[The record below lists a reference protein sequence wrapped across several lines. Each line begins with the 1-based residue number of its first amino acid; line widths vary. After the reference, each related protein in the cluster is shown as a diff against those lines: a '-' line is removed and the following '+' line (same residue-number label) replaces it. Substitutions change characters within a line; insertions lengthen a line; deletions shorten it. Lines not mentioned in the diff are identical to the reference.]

1 VGPAAPD
8 ASNQIHDFNPGIDP
22 FPDGLFWTIR
32 IPDDAVASNLGRG
45 TGSYRLSGLHLE
57 DYGSLPNALSDGPSV
72 PATVTFDVE
81 WSGVIERGTT
91 ADAANRFLLNFVRT
105 GASIRWSGSSSI
117 GSFESTSVTKVNF
130 AQLAHETNGAFFGG

>member
-8 ASNQIHDFNPGIDP
+8 NSNQIHDFNPGIDP
-22 FPDGLFWTIR
+22 FPTGLFWTIR

-45 TGSYRLSGLHLE
+45 TASYRLSGLQLR
-57 DYGSLPNALSDGPSV
+57 DFGSLPNALSGGPSL

-91 ADAANRFLLNFVRT
+91 ADATNGFRLSFVRT
-105 GASIRWSGSSSI
+105 GASIRWSGSSSA
-117 GSFESTSVTKVNF
+117 GSFESTSVTRVNF
-130 AQLAHETNGAFFGG
+130 AQVAHETNGAFSGS